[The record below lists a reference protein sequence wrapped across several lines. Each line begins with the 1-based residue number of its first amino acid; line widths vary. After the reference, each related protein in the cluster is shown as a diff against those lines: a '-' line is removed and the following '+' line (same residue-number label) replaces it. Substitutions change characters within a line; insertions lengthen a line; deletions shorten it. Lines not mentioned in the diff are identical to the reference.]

1 MREFHIHTRDS
12 IENRGKISLSVVR
25 AAIVLF
31 DQEVNEANK
40 MLNAPYS
47 YIYLACAAA
56 VEVKRE
62 KINFSF
68 AHWT

>member
-1 MREFHIHTRDS
+1 
-12 IENRGKISLSVVR
+12 VR

-47 YIYLACAAA
+47 YIACAAA
-56 VEVKRE
+56 QQLKKRE
-62 KINFSF
+62 NKFFI
-68 AHWT
+68 